1 MRSRVGERHP
11 ALSLTP
17 CKNKNTLFWKS
28 CSQESF
34 FLKSL
39 WAIWEPDSNRCA
51 VENFLVMQRLML
63 RNGMIFEQK
72 DNHSPMAKRQD
83 YIDTCHKSFEMG
95 VSSKDI
101 QKARRMAKR
110 IRTSVA
116 CARCKAAKSK
126 CSECRPCKRC
136 LFQGSVCQDAD
147 QSSEDKA
154 SQHPLALAK
163 AAKTGQSSLTQ
174 SMTDRLNLESQR
186 FAPVSIMNSEECQSV
201 LTAPDTRRIWPIAQQ
216 LNLTPSPFGSTQ
228 PSFMASWHQP
238 QFVPAMRPAALL
250 SPNWP
255 APAVSIP
262 PAMGLPLLAPAAL
275 RLLLAVAAGL
285 PAAGL

>member
-116 CARCKAAKSK
+116 CARCGEEQMLRVSTMQALFIPRERLPGCRSIQRRQSK
-126 CSECRPCKRC
+126 PT
-136 LFQGSVCQDAD
+136 
-147 QSSEDKA
+147 
-154 SQHPLALAK
+154 P
-163 AAKTGQSSLTQ
+163 SSLGK
-174 SMTDRLNLESQR
+174 
-186 FAPVSIMNSEECQSV
+186 
-201 LTAPDTRRIWPIAQQ
+201 
-216 LNLTPSPFGSTQ
+216 GS
-228 PSFMASWHQP
+228 
-238 QFVPAMRPAALL
+238 
-250 SPNWP
+250 
-255 APAVSIP
+255 
-262 PAMGLPLLAPAAL
+262 
-275 RLLLAVAAGL
+275 
-285 PAAGL
+285 